1 MCFIKWWKK
10 KKKCNE
16 ICNVLSP
23 KICVLKETDLVV
35 KTLYMIKNKNE
46 AMAKNIS
53 RDCKCKFNSTKFN
66 SNQNWNN
73 ETCQCMYL
81 ESIANTSLTTCDE
94 IVCVTIFL
102 DSTKLKFFGK
112 K

>member
-1 MCFIKWWKK
+1 MFSLIKQVFYCILSFSCSLATKCVSLNDEK

-23 KICVLKETDLVV
+23 KICVLKEADIVV

-53 RDCKCKFNSTKFN
+53 RDCKCKFNSTKCN
-66 SNQNWNN
+66 SNQN
-73 ETCQCMYL
+73 
-81 ESIANTSLTTCDE
+81 
-94 IVCVTIFL
+94 
-102 DSTKLKFFGK
+102 
-112 K
+112 